1 MTTVFNIISQDTTRC
16 KSPKANIRES
26 VIGPMCLRIRS
37 VNTNLVPEFAL
48 PLSSGASL
56 PVPLDKGD
64 EDSGNAIAWTQIV

>member
-37 VNTNLVPEFAL
+37 VNTNLVTNH
-48 PLSSGASL
+48 LSSGASL